1 MMGEQKVRF
10 VAIGLGLVAVGA
22 IVVSVLAMRAAD
34 EAETDAAVAE
44 SRWLAAVAVSGD
56 YPPSQSRLL
65 AVEAQDRSQT
75 PEAKAAI
82 GTVLFADA
90 RTKPPVA
97 ELEHDGPVWATDAAP
112 SADVVATGSDDAT
125 VKLWTPEGELLATLA
140 HEARLRAIDF
150 SDNEQT
156 VVTGAGDGTV
166 TAWTLD
172 GEMIVSI
179 SHTEQVNDVAIS
191 DGMGVMVSGG
201 HDGVMLVTETDT
213 GEVRHELTHPD
224 FVWSVAVSDNA
235 ALVASGSKDGMATIW
250 DPETG
255 AEVSAHDLGE
265 PVTVL
270 HFSPDGQ
277 WLFAGGQVDAAMLIN
292 VESGEPGPVLEG
304 SFFGG
309 VIDAAWHPDTAE
321 LAVVSLFG
329 INRFDMPSGEVIAVH
344 QVAGGAR
351 GAAYG
356 PDGSWLA
363 TGSGD
368 FEYSFGAVT
377 FWDTSSNAELVALN
391 LSGPVESI
399 AVHSSGKVLA
409 GFRSTQDLVEIGGAW
424 LVPGPG
430 DWVELACDGSDGV
443 ISEETWTALTGE
455 LGGRETACP

>member
-1 MMGEQKVRF
+1 
-10 VAIGLGLVAVGA
+10 
-22 IVVSVLAMRAAD
+22 MRATDRA
-34 EAETDAAVAE
+34 EADAAAFE
-44 SRWLAAVAVSGD
+44 SRWLAAVAVSGEF
-56 YPPSQSRLL
+56 PPSQSRLL
-65 AVEAQDRSQT
+65 ALEATTRSQT
-75 PEAKAAI
+75 PEANAAL
-82 GTVLFADA
+82 GRVLFADA
-90 RTKPPVA
+90 RTKPPVV
-97 ELEHDGPVWATDAAP
+97 ELAHDGPVWATGVAP
-112 SADVVATGSDDAT
+112 SADVVATGSDDTT
-125 VKLWTPEGELLATLA
+125 VKLWTSDGELLTTLA
-140 HEARLRAIDF
+140 HEARLRAVNF
-150 SDNEQT
+150 SDSDQL
-156 VVTGAGDGTV
+156 VVTGSGDGVV

-172 GEMIVSI
+172 GEVVVSAR
-179 SHTEQVNDVAIS
+179 HDEQVNDVAVS

-201 HDGVMLVTETDT
+201 HDGMMLITDTDT
-213 GEVRHELTHPD
+213 GEVRHELPHLD

-255 AEVSAHDLGE
+255 VEVSAHDLGE

-270 HFSPDGQ
+270 HFSPDGE

-292 VESGEPGPVLEG
+292 VASGEPGPVLEG

-309 VIDAAWHPDTAE
+309 VVDAAWHPDNAE

-377 FWDTSSNAELVALN
+377 FWDTSSDTELVALN
-391 LSGPVESI
+391 LGGPVESI

-409 GFRSTQDLVEIGGAW
+409 GFRSTQDLVEIGGAQ

-430 DWVELACDGSDGV
+430 DWGQLACEGSDGV

-455 LGGRETACP
+455 QGSRKTACP